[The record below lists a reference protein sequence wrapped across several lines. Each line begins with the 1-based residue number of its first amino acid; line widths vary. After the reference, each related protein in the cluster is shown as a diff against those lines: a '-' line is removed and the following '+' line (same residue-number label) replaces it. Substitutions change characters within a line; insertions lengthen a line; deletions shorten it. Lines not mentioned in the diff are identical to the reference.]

1 MIQLNHKEETLT
13 EQRDR
18 ILKNLF
24 PPEWFIKRELFFKQ
38 HGKKDKQLKLF

>member
-1 MIQLNHKEETLT
+1 MEKNKKETLS
-13 EQRDR
+13 EQRER

-38 HGKKDKQLKLF
+38 HNKKDKQLNLFQ